1 MYKYFL
7 IVLSLF
13 SPSIS
18 EIYAPMSTRT
28 FDFQVDDICK
38 YQKSSDDFMYVEPC
52 EKDYSCELVTH
63 LVSPISYPIIAICRK
78 KILEELSYFGS
89 SCEEDNDCYSTLK
102 CVEKKCTLEEND
114 YAVEI
119 ENLFYCPDNLIP
131 IRDNTGYKCEK
142 RDKHKMDGL
151 YYLKEDSGETYA
163 YPDYMK
169 IHGEINLD
177 KAENNYQLL
186 KISVNSIGSVDNGK
200 FVEDERACKSGFAL
214 EFYPNGAISDTSSTF
229 NTKYKK
235 CVQFDGIEYKKNGGT
250 CKIKYILDNK
260 NLVYDVDKVDTI
272 IISSSYKNTFC
283 NNFKFKE
290 TELDL
295 FKQYVNKV
303 SELGD
308 ECTSNKYYDEPFT
321 CKNDKLR
328 KLYYFYEHIDKY
340 LLYKSEDEISEFLL
354 QNEYPSYGVK
364 FSKTEGSSYL
374 SNKFIC
380 LLILLLL

>member
-28 FDFQVDDICK
+28 FDFQVDDICG

-52 EKDYSCELVTH
+52 EKDYSCEMVTN

-119 ENLFYCPDNLIP
+119 GNQFYCPDNLIP

-169 IHGEINLD
+169 IRGEITLD

-200 FVEDERACKSGFAL
+200 FVEDEKVCKSGFAL
-214 EFYPNGAISDTSSTF
+214 EFYPNGTISDTSSTF
-229 NTKYKK
+229 NTNYKK
-235 CVQFDGIEYKKNGGT
+235 CVQFDGIEYKKYGGT

-260 NLVYDVDKVDTI
+260 NLVYDVDKVDTN

-283 NNFKFKE
+283 NGFKFKE
-290 TELDL
+290 TKLDL

-321 CKNDKLR
+321 CKNDELR
-328 KLYYFYEHIDKY
+328 KLYYFYNHIDKY